1 MFKVRQGLRETE
13 YMPINPGTEQHSL
26 LLLNYKLTNIRP
38 EVMCGIWYRESNF
51 KLINNPFQFDPP
63 LPVSQQEEI
72 LNAYGANHLTGAA
85 RDVALATGFLEH
97 KCVIPNEIK
106 GLAPNQPILADAY
119 YGYNGRAFGKAYEN
133 SPYVYNGYDDHHFP
147 MTFIGTEPD
156 PKNPKNRIKV
166 TIEDRRPGALVV
178 YLQLM
183 NLNLWRLPNA

>member
-119 YGYNGRAFGKAYEN
+119 YNTTAGIPYFENILGQQPNVPYLKAQLIAAAGP
-133 SPYVYNGYDDHHFP
+133 STSRQKP
-147 MTFIGTEPD
+147 MMPGLAQMARNCGEESSFCGSMYSIGQW
-156 PKNPKNRIKV
+156 
-166 TIEDRRPGALVV
+166 A
-178 YLQLM
+178 
-183 NLNLWRLPNA
+183 